1 MSTRA
6 NDASQYSTQQRWL
19 LLHAVCTVFLGYGR
33 EHTHPLWSTL
43 TCRAEGIHFVR
54 DGNRTS
60 NVTIVCPGTRR
71 VYRLRDV
78 FHSLCGT

>member
-1 MSTRA
+1 MR
-6 NDASQYSTQQRWL
+6 
-19 LLHAVCTVFLGYGR
+19 TVFLGYGR

-60 NVTIVCPGTRR
+60 NVTVVCPGTR
-71 VYRLRDV
+71 
-78 FHSLCGT
+78 